1 MQQFLIAHLQVDISE
16 QIKRMDVLKKIGER
30 SRRTLKFMTRY
41 YRIDVIVLIIGRN
54 EKFRGIVS

>member
-30 SRRTLKFMTRY
+30 SRRTQKFMTRY